1 MNLIGKTTINPVFF
15 FTGKMSGYFTWLVF
29 FMAIFNHPVFNIRGS
44 ELLPFLR
51 YIACLFFVAGL
62 LIIITSLF
70 HLGSST
76 RLGLPSEHTE
86 FKSKGIYR
94 YSRNP
99 MYLGFN
105 LLTLAAIL
113 LTLNLVI
120 LLLGVYSITIYHFI
134 IIGEER
140 FLETRFGNMYV
151 EYKRRTRRY
160 F

>member
-1 MNLIGKTTINPVFF
+1 MNLIGKTTINPVLF

-29 FMAIFNHPVFNIRGS
+29 FMEIFNHPILNILGPGS
-44 ELLPFLR
+44 FFLHYFSLLL
-51 YIACLFFVAGL
+51 CGAGL
-62 LIIITSLF
+62 LIVVTSLF

-76 RLGLPSEHTE
+76 RLGLPSEHTK

-113 LTLNLVI
+113 FTLNLVI

-134 IIGEER
+134 IISEER
-140 FLETRFGNMYV
+140 FLETRFGTEYI
-151 EYKRRTRRY
+151 EYKKKTRRY
-160 F
+160 I

>member
-1 MNLIGKTTINPVFF
+1 MNLIGKTTINPALF
-15 FTGKMSGYFTWLVF
+15 FTGKMSGYFTWIVF
-29 FMAIFNHPVFNIRGS
+29 FMAIFNHPILNIPGRGS
-44 ELLPFLR
+44 FFLR
-51 YIACLFFVAGL
+51 YFTLLLCSAGL
-62 LIIITSLF
+62 LIVVTSLF

-76 RLGLPSEHTE
+76 RLGLPSEQTK
-86 FKSKGIYR
+86 FKSNGIYR

-113 LTLNLVI
+113 FTLDIVI

-140 FLETRFGNMYV
+140 FLETRFGNTYI
-151 EYKRRTRRY
+151 EYKRRTKRY